1 MKYRTVL
8 ILGKAFCIFILLHFP
23 DSKLSVLNFSPPQ
36 RPLGVVVRLG
46 RKKKKAH
53 GGRWEGEREKRL
65 PPFPSSHRP
74 PRAFYLAII
83 AILIGIP
90 RGNLWGVERY

>member
-1 MKYRTVL
+1 MKYRTDL
-8 ILGKAFCIFILLHFP
+8 ILGKAFCIFILFHFP

-53 GGRWEGEREKRL
+53 GGDG
-65 PPFPSSHRP
+65 
-74 PRAFYLAII
+74 
-83 AILIGIP
+83 
-90 RGNLWGVERY
+90 